1 MFFDG
6 ALPDL
11 SDGKSCNL
19 VHKDCTFFRIF
30 FPFCFLVVLGRHTCM
45 SEFVVVALV
54 VINLFVV
61 VER

>member
-11 SDGKSCNL
+11 SDSESFNF
-19 VHKDCTFFRIF
+19 VHIDCTFFRIF
-30 FPFCFLVVLGRHTCM
+30 FPFCFLVVLGRHACM
-45 SEFVVVALV
+45 NELVVVALV
-54 VINLFVV
+54 VLFVV

>member
-11 SDGKSCNL
+11 SDSESCNF

-30 FPFCFLVVLGRHTCM
+30 PILFLGCSWSACM
-45 SEFVVVALV
+45 NEFVAVALV

-61 VER
+61 IER

>member
-11 SDGKSCNL
+11 SDSESYNF
-19 VHKDCTFFRIF
+19 VHKDSTFFRIF
-30 FPFCFLVVLGRHTCM
+30 FPFCFLIVLGRHACM
-45 SEFVVVALV
+45 NEFVVVALV